1 MKRLVALLLAGT
13 MMFSLAA
20 CGDSAKNTEG
30 GAATEDAAAETDDAA
45 ATDSEA
51 LNVCLASEPATLDPA
66 LNSAVDGGTVILHLF
81 SGLTKWEKEGDGLSI
96 VNDGIASEEKTENED
111 GTVTYTYTLRDDM
124 KWSDGQ
130 PVTAGDYVFAWNRAA
145 GPELSADYNYMF
157 DVVKGYAEMWESKD
171 SGEVDD
177 EGNPIPEFVNPDAKL
192 AVEAPDDTTLV
203 VTLNT
208 DVPYWSELMAFP
220 AYLPAREDVV
230 DNDGAWAAEPST
242 YVCNGPYTMTGWEHN
257 SVINLVKNENYYDKD
272 SVTMP
277 AINCYLSDDANNM
290 LTNFQNGDWQMIDD
304 VPVNEIAALQQSNP
318 DEYFNEGQIG
328 TYYVCWNVNEEIL
341 PEGSGLSGVEAERAR
356 EEIRN
361 AVALLIDRQYII
373 DNIAQGGQIPASSFV
388 AMGITD
394 ADSSQQFYENAN
406 KEAGN
411 SFTGYFD
418 ATQEAL
424 QDNYNSAMETLKKY
438 YEYDEASKKF
448 TNFPAMVYLYNTNEA
463 HKAIAEYIQGAFSRA
478 GIGMKLENQEWNTFL
493 ETRKNGDYSIARNG
507 WLADYN
513 DPISFLDMWTTGS
526 GNNDVQFGKGANK
539 KLAAYSID
547 TTDLGYD
554 LKVENGTWAETYD
567 EVIKMIKTESDKEKR
582 YGLMHKAEDLLMSTG
597 CICPIYY
604 YTDLY
609 MLSNTVDG
617 FYSNPLG
624 FKYFMETSF
633 K

>member
-20 CGDSAKNTEG
+20 CGDSAKDSGNAGTDGSAEATTEG
-30 GAATEDAAAETDDAA
+30 GASGDE
-45 ATDSEA
+45 

-66 LNSAVDGGTVILHLF
+66 LNSAVDGGTVVLHLF
-81 SGLTKWEKEGDGLSI
+81 SGLTKWEKSGDGLEI
-96 VNDGIASEEKTENED
+96 VHDGIKDATKTENED

-130 PVTAGDYVFAWNRAA
+130 PVTAGDYVFSWNRAA

-157 DVVKGYAEMWESKD
+157 DVIKGYAEMWESKD
-171 SGEVDD
+171 SGEVDED
-177 EGNPIPEFVNPDAKL
+177 GNPIPEFVNPDAKL
-192 AVEAPDDTTLV
+192 AVEATDDTTLV
-203 VTLNT
+203 VTLNV
-208 DVPYWSELMAFP
+208 DVPYWEELMAFP
-220 AYLPAREDVV
+220 AYLPVREDVV
-230 DNDGAWAAEPST
+230 DNDGAWAADPST

-257 SVINLVKNENYYDKD
+257 SVINLTKNDNYYDKD

-277 AINCYLSDDANNM
+277 KLNFFLSDDANNM
-290 LTNFQNGDWQMIDD
+290 LTNYQNGDWQMIDD
-304 VPVNEIAALQQSNP
+304 VPVNEISALQQSYP
-318 DEYFNEGQIG
+318 DEFFNEGQIG

-361 AVALLIDRQYII
+361 AVALLIDRQDII
-373 DNIAQGGQIPASSFV
+373 DTAAQGGQIPASSFV

-406 KEAGN
+406 KDAGN
-411 SFTGYFD
+411 SYLGYFD
-418 ATQEAL
+418 PSSEAI
-424 QDNYNSAMETLKKY
+424 QSNYDAAMETLKKY
-438 YEYDEASKKF
+438 YDFDGTKL
-448 TNFPAMVYLYNTNEA
+448 TNFPAITYLYNTSEG
-463 HKAIAEYIQGAFSRA
+463 HKAIGEKIQNSLAA
-478 GIGMKLENQEWNTFL
+478 VGINMKMENQEWNTFL
-493 ETRKNGDYSIARNG
+493 ETRKSGDYTIARNG

-513 DPISFLDMWTTGS
+513 DPISFLDMWTSGS

-539 KLAAYSID
+539 QLAVYSID
-547 TTDLGYD
+547 CTDLGYD
-554 LKVENGTWAETYD
+554 LKAENATWAETYD
-567 EVIKMIKTESDKEKR
+567 EVIKLVKAESDKDKR
-582 YGLMHKAEDLLMSTG
+582 YALMHKAEDLLMSTG

-624 FKYFMETSF
+624 FKYFQETTL

>member
-20 CGDSAKNTEG
+20 CGDSAKN
-30 GAATEDAAAETDDAA
+30 GANEAGSDSAA
-45 ATDSEA
+45 ATDAAPAEA
-51 LNVCLASEPATLDPA
+51 ADGELNVCLASEPATLDPA

-81 SGLTKWEKEGDGLSI
+81 SGLTKWEKSDNGGLEI

-130 PVTAGDYVFAWNRAA
+130 PVTAGDFVFAWNRAA
-145 GPELSADYNYMF
+145 SPELSADYNYMF
-157 DVVKGYAEMWESKD
+157 DVIKGYAEMWESED
-171 SGEVDD
+171 SGEVDED
-177 EGNPIPEFVNPDAKL
+177 GNPVPKFVNPDAKL
-192 AVEAPDDTTLV
+192 AVEATDDSTLV

-208 DVPYWSELMAFP
+208 DVPYWKELMAFP
-220 AYLPAREDVV
+220 AYLPVREDVV
-230 DNDGAWAAEPST
+230 DNDGAWAADPST

-257 SVINLVKNENYYDKD
+257 SVINLTKNENFYDKD

-277 AINCYLSDDANNM
+277 ALNFYLSDDSNNM

-328 TYYVCWNVNEEIL
+328 TYYVCWNINEEIL
-341 PEGSGLSGVEAERAR
+341 PADSGLSGVEAERAR

-361 AVALLIDRQYII
+361 AVSLLIDRQYII

-411 SFTGYFD
+411 SYVGYFD
-418 ATQEAL
+418 ASQEAL
-424 QDNYNSAMETLKKY
+424 QDNYAKAVEILKKY
-438 YEYDEASKKF
+438 YNFEGDKI
-448 TNFPAMVYLYNTNEA
+448 TNFPAIVYLYNTNEA
-463 HKAIAEYIQGAFSRA
+463 HKAIAEYIQTAFEQV
-478 GIGMKLENQEWNTFL
+478 GISMKLENQEWNTFL

-539 KLAAYSID
+539 QLAAYSID
-547 TTDLGYD
+547 LTDLGYEE
-554 LKVENGTWAETYD
+554 KIENGTWADTYD
-567 EVIKMIKTESDKEKR
+567 MVISKIKAESDKDKR
-582 YGLMHKAEDLLMSTG
+582 YALMHKAEDLLMSTG
-597 CICPIYY
+597 CITPIYY

-624 FKYFMETSF
+624 FKYFQATTF